1 VKELIFLCFKLVCK
15 DIFRFFAMQI
25 YFKKY
30 SMSHK
35 AGFVSII
42 GKPNVGKSTLMNALV
57 GEKLSII
64 TPKAQTT
71 RHRILG
77 IVNEENYQI
86 VFSDTPGIIK
96 PRYGLQDSMMNFVK
110 GALSDAD
117 LILFVTDVN
126 EQHDENDVLEK
137 IINSTIP
144 MIVLINKI
152 DGATQE
158 QVDEKQAYWQELL
171 KPMHIYAISA
181 LHKYNLDGI
190 LEKVLENLPEHPA
203 YYDKEE
209 LTDKT
214 QRFFVSEIIRE
225 KIFNNYQKEIPYS
238 TEVVITAFKEEEK
251 IIRIS
256 AEIIVERDSQK
267 NILIGKGGAML
278 KKVGTE
284 ARKDVERFL
293 NQKVFLETFVK
304 VIPDWRSKKNY
315 LKSFGYEN

>member
-1 VKELIFLCFKLVCK
+1 
-15 DIFRFFAMQI
+15 
-25 YFKKY
+25 
-30 SMSHK
+30 MSHK

-77 IVNEENYQI
+77 IVNEEAYQI

-96 PRYGLQDSMMNFVK
+96 PRYGLQDAMMSSVK
-110 GALSDAD
+110 GALTDAD
-117 LILFVTDVN
+117 LILFVTDIN
-126 EQHDENDVLEK
+126 EEHDENDVLEK
-137 IINSTIP
+137 IINTTIP
-144 MIVLINKI
+144 MVVLINKV
-152 DGATQE
+152 DNSTQE
-158 QVDEKQAYWQELL
+158 LVEAKMAYWQEKLNP
-171 KPMHIYAISA
+171 KQIFAISA

-190 LEKVLENLPEHPA
+190 LEMVLEFLPEHPP
-203 YYDKEE
+203 YYDKED
-209 LTDKT
+209 LTDRT
-214 QRFFVSEIIRE
+214 QKFFVSEIIRE

-238 TEVVITAFKEEEK
+238 TEVIIKSFKEEEN
-251 IIRIS
+251 ITRIS

-284 ARKDVERFL
+284 ARKDIEKFL
-293 NQKVFLETFVK
+293 DQKVFLETFVK
-304 VIPDWRSKKNY
+304 VLPDWRSKKNY

>member
-1 VKELIFLCFKLVCK
+1 
-15 DIFRFFAMQI
+15 
-25 YFKKY
+25 
-30 SMSHK
+30 MSHK

-42 GKPNVGKSTLMNALV
+42 GKPNAGKSTLMNALV

-77 IVNEENYQI
+77 IVNEESYQI

-96 PRYGLQDSMMNFVK
+96 PRYELQNSMMSSVK
-110 GALSDAD
+110 GSITDAD
-117 LILFVTDVN
+117 LILFVTDIN
-126 EQHDENDVLEK
+126 EQYDENDVLEK
-137 IINSTIP
+137 IINTTIP
-144 MIVLINKI
+144 LIVLINKI
-152 DGATQE
+152 DNATQE
-158 QVDEKQAYWQELL
+158 QVEEKINFWQEQLSP
-171 KPMHIYAISA
+171 KQIFAISA
-181 LHKYNLDGI
+181 LQKYNLDGI
-190 LEKVLENLPEHPA
+190 MNIVLDCLPEHAPF
-203 YYDKEE
+203 YDKED
-209 LTDKT
+209 LTDRN

-238 TEVVITAFKEEEK
+238 TEVVITAFKEEET
-251 IIRIS
+251 ITRIS

-267 NILIGKGGAML
+267 NILIGKGGASL

-284 ARKDVERFL
+284 ARKDIEKFL
-293 NQKVFLETFVK
+293 DQKVFLETFVK